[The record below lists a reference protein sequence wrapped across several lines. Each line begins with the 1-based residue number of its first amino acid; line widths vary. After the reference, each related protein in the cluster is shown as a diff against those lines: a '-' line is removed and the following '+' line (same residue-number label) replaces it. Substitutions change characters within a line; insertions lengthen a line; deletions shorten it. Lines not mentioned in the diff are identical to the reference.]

1 MKIILQKSVDKL
13 GDPGD
18 VAEVADGYARN
29 YLIPRG
35 YAIRAEKGAL
45 KHAESLARSHKLR
58 VGKQKGE
65 FEALASKLIAGG
77 PLQIA
82 ARAGEEGKLFGSSLR
97 RHRRGDLGSPRDG
110 HRQARRPARRADPLG
125 GHPRGQGSAVPRC
138 RADPHRGGHGAG
150 LTGSAGPARCGNP
163 APCRPRRF
171 RVRCVLHTCP
181 HGYPHGGNAGQRR
194 SDNKLRFPTCGAAIH
209 SRSPLSA
216 RDCGA

>member
-1 MKIILQKSVDKL
+1 
-13 GDPGD
+13 
-18 VAEVADGYARN
+18 
-29 YLIPRG
+29 
-35 YAIRAEKGAL
+35 
-45 KHAESLARSHKLR
+45 
-58 VGKQKGE
+58 
-65 FEALASKLIAGG
+65 
-77 PLQIA
+77 
-82 ARAGEEGKLFGSSLR
+82 
-97 RHRRGDLGSPRDG
+97 
-110 HRQARRPARRADPLG
+110 
-125 GHPRGQGSAVPRC
+125 
-138 RADPHRGGHGAG
+138 